1 MNVWHKTMVLVEVEL
16 FILPDACLCLI
27 SVCFCCVS
35 QAITSESLSAVV
47 HIFQAAAQKG
57 DGYRGQPSPH
67 SASEMFQGVTILKAV
82 KVCSPAP

>member
-1 MNVWHKTMVLVEVEL
+1 MNAWHNTMVLVEVEL
-16 FILPDACLCLI
+16 FTLPDACLCLI
-27 SVCFCCVS
+27 CLFLLCESADHFREFICC
-35 QAITSESLSAVV
+35 
-47 HIFQAAAQKG
+47 IFQAAAQKG